1 MSASV
6 VDFDFSLFAYLFFRS
21 NSNYLPVS
29 VSACY
34 WASLPGS
41 SRSLGAATSVAIGF
55 GMKSLM
61 LCFVFDSLLSGVAA
75 VGVVLD
81 LVFRLPYVFV
91 DEICNPSR
99 KPVKNPSKTRQ
110 QTRQKPVKKPVK
122 NPSRKPHGGVVAF
135 WIHGNRPEKVSKSIW
150 MFSMCYLW
158 I

>member
-1 MSASV
+1 MTLIISGFLVSASV

-55 GMKSLM
+55 GMKFLM

-75 VGVVLD
+75 VGVVLG
-81 LVFRLPYVFV
+81 FGLPYVFV

-122 NPSRKPHGGVVAF
+122 NPSKNPSRKPHGGVVAF
-135 WIHGNRPEKVSKSIW
+135 
-150 MFSMCYLW
+150 
-158 I
+158 

>member
-1 MSASV
+1 MTLIITGFSVSASV
-6 VDFDFSLFAYLFFRS
+6 VDFDFSLVAYLFFRS

-99 KPVKNPSKTRQ
+99 KPVK
-110 QTRQKPVKKPVK
+110 KPVK
-122 NPSRKPHGGVVAF
+122 NPSRKPRGGVVAF
-135 WIHGNRPEKVSKSIW
+135 
-150 MFSMCYLW
+150 
-158 I
+158 

>member
-1 MSASV
+1 MTLIISGFLVSASV

-61 LCFVFDSLLSGVAA
+61 LCFVFNSLLSGVAA

-91 DEICNPSR
+91 DEIFNQSR
-99 KPVKNPSKTRQ
+99 KPR
-110 QTRQKPVKKPVK
+110 R
-122 NPSRKPHGGVVAF
+122 GVVAF
-135 WIHGNRPEKVSKSIW
+135 
-150 MFSMCYLW
+150 
-158 I
+158 

>member
-1 MSASV
+1 MTLIISGFLVSASV

-55 GMKSLM
+55 GMKFLM

-81 LVFRLPYVFV
+81 LVFLACRTYLLMKFAIRQENPAEARLHF
-91 DEICNPSR
+91 EFTATGQRKSR
-99 KPVKNPSKTRQ
+99 K
-110 QTRQKPVKKPVK
+110 
-122 NPSRKPHGGVVAF
+122 AF
-135 WIHGNRPEKVSKSIW
+135 GCFRCTTCGFKMLASLDFTNIVGN
-150 MFSMCYLW
+150 CL
-158 I
+158 